1 MAEQHTSPLDQPR
14 PSHLLESRQFDIG
27 SVSVGGDAPL
37 VLIAG
42 PCVIE
47 SEKHVM
53 FMAHA
58 IHEVCKKLGV
68 PLVFKA
74 SYDKANRTSGKSFR
88 GVGLDEGMRIFKAL
102 KRELPLPILTDVH
115 SEAQAPRVAE
125 VCDILQVPAFLCRQT
140 DFVQAVGRA
149 GKPVNIKKGQFL
161 APHDIRNV
169 TDKLREIDC
178 EDILLTERGVT
189 FGYNALVNDFR
200 ALPTMQALT
209 GLPVCFDA
217 THSVQQPGGAGA
229 STAGDRRMVPYLAR
243 AAAAVGINALFLEV
257 HDNPPDAMSD
267 GPNQVWLR
275 DLESVLRGVIAVDRA
290 MRGWMAPE

>member
-1 MAEQHTSPLDQPR
+1 
-14 PSHLLESRQFDIG
+14 
-27 SVSVGGDAPL
+27 
-37 VLIAG
+37 
-42 PCVIE
+42 
-47 SEKHVM
+47 
-53 FMAHA
+53 
-58 IHEVCKKLGV
+58 
-68 PLVFKA
+68 
-74 SYDKANRTSGKSFR
+74 
-88 GVGLDEGMRIFKAL
+88 
-102 KRELPLPILTDVH
+102 VH
-115 SEAQAPRVAE
+115 SESQAPHVAE

-161 APHDIRNV
+161 APHDVRNV

-178 EDILLTERGVT
+178 QDILLTERGVT

-217 THSVQQPGGAGA
+217 THSVQAPGGAGM

-257 HDNPPDAMSD
+257 HDNPPEAMSD

-275 DLESVLRGVIAVDRA
+275 DLEVVLRGVIAVDRA